1 MLLPSVIHTKRFL
14 RLLSAMQSSFVQLW
28 GHVSWQDK
36 NATPAPT
43 VMKAIYLR
51 GNLSSPKCSDPILAM
66 QLCFL
71 CTPCLSA
78 ITGPRNWSI
87 LPFGFGVL
95 GHQNVPMLHTV
106 ERQPPAY
113 RIHCKITCHQM
124 QEESICSLYTQ
135 PEIFSHECH
144 FSTWLSS
151 KNKGLK
157 YYHVVTSKA
166 SSPSDSHFR
175 CEKHDEKWSFVGGFC
190 VLFALQLK
198 SPKVLWFSPCWTIQK
213 KIQLS
218 QQLSSLVSPCKVQP
232 TLPFL
237 LMTHEWNRCFL
248 V

>member
-1 MLLPSVIHTKRFL
+1 MFTISQVTIVTTLSYPHRTVSSLAFSKAKFFCPTLRACLLTG
-14 RLLSAMQSSFVQLW
+14 QECY
-28 GHVSWQDK
+28 
-36 NATPAPT
+36 PAPT

-95 GHQNVPMLHTV
+95 GHQNIPTLHTV

-151 KNKGLK
+151 KNKGLQ

-175 CEKHDEKWSFVGGFC
+175 CEKHDEK
-190 VLFALQLK
+190 
-198 SPKVLWFSPCWTIQK
+198 
-213 KIQLS
+213 
-218 QQLSSLVSPCKVQP
+218 
-232 TLPFL
+232 
-237 LMTHEWNRCFL
+237 
-248 V
+248 